1 MVLLKQRHYIQMA
14 IKKDTIGESLGV
26 EIPEEIQQAGTS
38 ITKINSVVKAQNNN
52 DYEYARRNMY
62 DILEKGSSALEDM
75 LDLAR
80 QSESPR
86 AFEVVTNLIKTLAE
100 TNKDLLDLAKAQ
112 KDLTK
117 EEGGPEKVVTN
128 NNLFVG
134 SSAELLKMIKKSADE
149 SEQ

>member
-1 MVLLKQRHYIQMA
+1 MA

-149 SEQ
+149 SE